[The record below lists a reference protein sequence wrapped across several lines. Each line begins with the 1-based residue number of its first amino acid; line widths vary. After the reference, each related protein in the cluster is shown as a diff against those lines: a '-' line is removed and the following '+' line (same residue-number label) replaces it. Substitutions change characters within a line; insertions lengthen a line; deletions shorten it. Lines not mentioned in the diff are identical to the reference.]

1 MKDFFNPVYNTPK
14 ELRGYYKDMYAVGI
28 VKQAETARLVLL
40 RQTEAPAYRITC
52 FHLTLR
58 KVFKVSVIL
67 IA

>member
-1 MKDFFNPVYNTPK
+1 LKDFFNPVYNTPK

-28 VKQAETARLVLL
+28 IKQAETARPRIL
-40 RQTEAPAYRITC
+40 RQTVEPAYRITC

-58 KVFKVSVIL
+58 KVFKVSVIP